1 MRTLFRL
8 LEPRHR
14 RQLLL
19 TVVVMIAISVLEI
32 VGIGSIFPLIAVL
45 IDPTRINSLPIIAD
59 VYTLLQPIG
68 PGRFGMLM
76 AAVVAGLLAV
86 KVVVTGFSY
95 RWQFRFAYDIQRTL
109 ATRLLTTYLFAPYRF
124 YLNKNTADLLKN
136 IQSEIPALANG
147 ALIPSLQVASETIVM
162 LAVLGLLLI
171 VNPPLTAA
179 AILIVGVVMP
189 GVLWLTKRKTEE
201 YATQRRVTVAQMY
214 RTASAALGGFKDL
227 KVLGR
232 QPHFIKEYEGASR
245 KYCESNAYIMLMG
258 QVPRLVL
265 ELVMFIGVIAVL
277 LYATYWTGDARNA
290 LPLLGLYA
298 VATARLMPS
307 MNKIII
313 GIMQIRYYRG
323 VLGLLPTFFTEPNLA
338 SVGQAAGGAGAV
350 IFERQVRISD
360 LSYRYPGA
368 ERNALE
374 GISLVIPKG
383 ATVAMVGPSGA
394 GKTTLVDVILGL
406 LDEYGGK
413 VEIDDAVLSKENIE
427 AWQRH
432 VGYVP
437 QTVFLADDSIARNVA
452 FGVPP
457 ERIDA
462 QAVARAIAAAQLTET
477 VAGLPHGLETIIGE
491 RGIRLS
497 GGQRQRIGIARAL
510 YGNPDVLVL
519 DEATSALDGLTEQ
532 EIAQE
537 IQLLA
542 GQKTIIVIAHR
553 LSTIRQCETIFLLE
567 KGRITASGNYE
578 ELVRKSGYFAQVAA
592 HR

>member
-1 MRTLFRL
+1 
-8 LEPRHR
+8 
-14 RQLLL
+14 
-19 TVVVMIAISVLEI
+19 MITISVLEI
-32 VGIGSIFPLIAVL
+32 VGIGSVFPLIAVL
-45 IDPTRINSLPIIAD
+45 VDPTRINSLPIVAD
-59 VYTLLQPIG
+59 VYAWLQPIKAD
-68 PGRFGMLM
+68 RFGMLM
-76 AAVVAGLLAV
+76 AAAVACLLAT
-86 KVVVTGFSY
+86 KVVVAGFSY
-95 RWQFRFAYDIQRTL
+95 RWQFKFAYDIQKSL
-109 ATRLLTTYLFAPYRF
+109 ATRLLKTYLFAPYRF

-147 ALIPSLQVASETIVM
+147 ALIPSLQVASEAIVM
-162 LAVLGLLLI
+162 LAVLGLLFI
-171 VNPPLTAA
+171 VNPPLTAV
-179 AILIVGVVMP
+179 AILIVGIIMP
-189 GVLWLTKRKTEE
+189 GVLTLTKRKTEA
-201 YATQRRVTVAQMY
+201 YAAQRRVTVGQMY

-232 QPHFIKEYEGASR
+232 QQYFIKEYEGASR

-265 ELVMFIGVIAVL
+265 ELVMFVGVIAVL

-298 VATARLMPS
+298 VAAARLMPS

-313 GIMQIRYYRG
+313 GVMQIRYYRG
-323 VLGLLPTFFTEPNLA
+323 VLGLLPTIFTDPNLA
-338 SVGQAAGGAGAV
+338 SGGQVAGNAGKV
-350 IFERQVRISD
+350 TFEHQVRISD

-368 ERNALE
+368 EHNALE

-383 ATVAMVGPSGA
+383 TTVAIVGPSGA

-406 LDEYGGK
+406 LDDYTGK
-413 VEIDDAVLSKENIE
+413 VEIDDVVLSKENIE
-427 AWQRH
+427 VWQRH

-437 QTVFLADDSIARNVA
+437 QSVFLADDSIVRNVA

-457 ERIDA
+457 EHIDM
-462 QAVARAIAAAQLTET
+462 QAAARAIAAAQLTET

-553 LSTIRQCETIFLLE
+553 LSTIRQCKTIFLLE
-567 KGRITASGNYE
+567 QGKISTSGSYE
-578 ELVRKSGYFAQVAA
+578 ELVRKSGYFAQVSA